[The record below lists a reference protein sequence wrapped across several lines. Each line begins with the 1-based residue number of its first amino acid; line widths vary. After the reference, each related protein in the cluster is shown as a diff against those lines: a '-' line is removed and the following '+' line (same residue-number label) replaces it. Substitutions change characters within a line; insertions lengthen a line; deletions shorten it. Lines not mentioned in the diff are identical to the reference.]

1 MRYSHRV
8 WPWVAVMVAILAFP
22 FLHGCE
28 DGRRAPATLKLAKGE
43 GNRIPVGQGEPAF
56 RFGNDLEL
64 PTELKRDSR
73 AFSFLPDKDFP
84 FFHEDFIQNVS
95 GKEAILNEVANQS
108 RFTLKP
114 DTAIQIHPN
123 ALTLIKGSA
132 RFEFKKVNGEYRIKV
147 PFATLGIRGT
157 TLQVTVNPDQSSR
170 TDLLEGQIS
179 VEAGGTTL
187 PLKAGERLEI
197 DAKGVVGRPAP
208 LPGLNPDTYHPPA
221 H

>member
-1 MRYSHRV
+1 MRCLTPVRR
-8 WPWVAVMVAILAFP
+8 WVVLVVTVLAFP
-22 FLHGCE
+22 LLSGC
-28 DGRRAPATLKLAKGE
+28 GGGGSSSSPVKLARGE

-64 PTELKRDSR
+64 PTELKRADR
-73 AFSFLPDKDFP
+73 TFSFLPDKDFP

-95 GKEAILNEVANQS
+95 GKEAILNETANQS

-157 TLQVTVNPDQSSR
+157 TLQVTVNADQSSR

-221 H
+221 P

>member
-1 MRYSHRV
+1 MGVVNQARR
-8 WPWVAVMVAILAFP
+8 WVLVLVLAVPMLY
-22 FLHGCE
+22 GC
-28 DGRRAPATLKLAKGE
+28 GGGGSGAAPRKLAKGE
-43 GNRIPVGQGEPAF
+43 GNQIPAGQGEPAF

-64 PTELKRDSR
+64 PTELKRANR
-73 AFSFLPDKDFP
+73 AFSFLPEKDFP

-123 ALTLIKGSA
+123 ALTLFKGSA

-179 VEAGGTTL
+179 VEAGGTTQ

-208 LPGLNPDTYHPPA
+208 LPELNPDTYHPPA
-221 H
+221 R